1 LENNQLVP
9 RTACSS
15 TSSPSATKVDSPGCD
30 QTAGQRLA
38 ISLLK
43 NNRGEIDL
51 NLPIS
56 GSLDDPQFSI
66 GGWSSRSSS
75 TCSSRR

>member
-1 LENNQLVP
+1 M
-9 RTACSS
+9 R
-15 TSSPSATKVDSPGCD
+15 PSCRVN
-30 QTAGQRLA
+30 LA

-56 GSLDDPQFSI
+56 GSLEDPQFSI
-66 GGWSSRSSS
+66 GGLIVKVIVELVRQGGDFALCATRFDVWQW
-75 TCSSRR
+75 

>member
-1 LENNQLVP
+1 M
-9 RTACSS
+9 
-15 TSSPSATKVDSPGCD
+15 
-30 QTAGQRLA
+30 
-38 ISLLK
+38 K

-66 GGWSSRSSS
+66 GGLIIKVIVNLFMKAVTSPFALLGSMVGGGEEL
-75 TCSSRR
+75 